1 METLSPISKRISLLL
16 RKSHKRPHLSVG
28 YFTKKMGICQG
39 LFLAGTVPRTGT
51 FVLFYLLIHCRLCRL
66 PVAPA
71 KLSARCSARDL
82 GQHRTIRR
90 EPVARDFSSAE
101 SLENRGIL
109 GVFPVFQTA
118 RMGEKTRHPAAD
130 AFVRCCLSCPWLLTL
145 SVFHEA

>member
-1 METLSPISKRISLLL
+1 MP
-16 RKSHKRPHLSVG
+16 
-28 YFTKKMGICQG
+28 
-39 LFLAGTVPRTGT
+39 GTVPRPDT

-109 GVFPVFQTA
+109 GVFPVFQTV

-130 AFVRCCLSCPWLLTL
+130 AFVRCCLRFHAANWNLARRAGGQVVRKICVVVFALRR
-145 SVFHEA
+145 SVSFCGTENWNLAASPN

>member
-39 LFLAGTVPRTGT
+39 LFLAGTGPRTGT

-82 GQHRTIRR
+82 A
-90 EPVARDFSSAE
+90 ARGCLHCRYYMKRNLSA
-101 SLENRGIL
+101 LQG
-109 GVFPVFQTA
+109 
-118 RMGEKTRHPAAD
+118 AAL
-130 AFVRCCLSCPWLLTL
+130 A
-145 SVFHEA
+145 